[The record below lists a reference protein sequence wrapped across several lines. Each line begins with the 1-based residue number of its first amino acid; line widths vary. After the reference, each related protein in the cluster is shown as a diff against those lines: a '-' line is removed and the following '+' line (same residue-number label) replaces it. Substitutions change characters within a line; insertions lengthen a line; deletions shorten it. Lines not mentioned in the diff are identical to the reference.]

1 MATADTAYMRAL
13 ARVRDGADH
22 HVEAR
27 GLIAQMTVEER
38 LHCLDGGAP
47 VAGGLSDMS
56 RGGYHRRPFRACRV
70 ERLGIP
76 GFHFSDGPRGVVV
89 GPATAFPVT
98 MARGA
103 SFDVELEERIGDAIG
118 MELRAV
124 GADLY
129 GGVCVNILRHPAWGR
144 AQEVY
149 GEDPHH
155 MGVMGAA
162 LTRGAQRHVMATVKH
177 FALNSMENAR
187 FSVDVICDERTL
199 HEVYLPHFKHII
211 DEGIACV
218 MSAYNSVNGSWCGEN
233 EQLLTEILRQQ
244 WGFDGFVI
252 SDWIFGLR
260 DGVKSVRNGLDVEM
274 PYRMIRHAPIVAAI
288 DSGELSMDVVDA
300 AVERTLA
307 TMLRFD
313 IGARPI
319 SDSSVLVSDA
329 HRELARE
336 AAQKSMV
343 LLKNKPIDGSPVLPL
358 AASALRSIA
367 VVGRLSD
374 MRNLGDGGS
383 SDVMAPQVVTPLA
396 GLRNALPTIDIV
408 YTDGSDVS
416 YAARLAQDTD
426 VAVVVV
432 GYTKEDEG
440 EFIGTFED
448 SQDLAKLFPK
458 DPQPDLEAAYA
469 AYIAEMD
476 HELPDVMREKSRDVS
491 FAVGGDRTSLRLRD
505 DDVALIRA
513 VAERQSR
520 TIVVIVAGSAVV
532 MEEWRHDVSAIVM
545 SWYSGM
551 EGGHALAD
559 VLLGIVNPSGRLPF
573 VVPTTEDHL
582 PHFDATAREI
592 TYDYWHGQWKL
603 DRDGNSPAFP
613 FGFGLSY
620 TTYLIDS
627 AEVRRDGGRLNI
639 EAAVSNTGEQSGSV
653 VVQVYAS
660 LPHGRVERPVRRLV
674 GFTRC
679 TVAAGDTT
687 GVVVKV
693 PVRSLAVRDVRL
705 HDWHLEA
712 GEWVFDVAQFSG
724 DPTGARAALTLAEER
739 FDQ

>member
-1 MATADTAYMRAL
+1 MATADTAYMNAL

-47 VAGGLSDMS
+47 VAGGLADMS

-103 SFDVELEERIGDAIG
+103 SFDPELEERIGDAIG
-118 MELRAV
+118 VELRAV

-187 FSVDVICDERTL
+187 FSVDVTCDERTL

-233 EQLLTEILRQQ
+233 EQLLTDILRKQ
-244 WGFDGFVI
+244 WEFDGFVI

-274 PYRMIRHAPIVAAI
+274 PYRMIRHAPIVAALE
-288 DSGELSMDVVDA
+288 SGELSMDVIDA

-313 IGARPI
+313 VGARPV
-319 SDSSVLVSDA
+319 SDSSVLFCDA

-343 LLKNKPIDGSPVLPL
+343 LLKNESVDDSPVLPL
-358 AASALRSIA
+358 VASALRTVA

-383 SDVMAPQVVTPLA
+383 SDVMAPHVVTPLA
-396 GLRNALPTIDIV
+396 GLRDALPNVDIV
-408 YTDGSDVS
+408 HADGSDTS
-416 YAARLAQDTD
+416 FAARLAEDAD
-426 VAVVVV
+426 VAVIVV

-458 DPQPDLEAAYA
+458 DPQPELESAYA
-469 AYIAEMD
+469 AYIAEVD
-476 HELPDVMREKSRDVS
+476 HELPDIMREKSRDVA
-491 FAVGGDRTSLRLRD
+491 FAVGGDRTTLRLRD

-532 MEEWRHDVSAIVM
+532 MEEWRHDVPAIVM
-545 SWYSGM
+545 GWYSGM

-559 VLLGIVNPSGRLPF
+559 VLLGVVNPSGRLPF
-573 VVPTTEDHL
+573 VVPTTEHHL
-582 PHFDATAREI
+582 PFFDATAREI

-603 DRDGNSPAFP
+603 DRDGNTPAFP

-620 TTYLIDS
+620 TSYS
-627 AEVRRDGGRLNI
+627 VHGAHARRDGAVVNVGAR
-639 EAAVSNTGEQSGSV
+639 VSNTGDQSGAV

-660 LPHGRVERPVRRLV
+660 LPAGHIERPARRLV
-674 GFTRC
+674 GFVRC
-679 TVAAGDTT
+679 TVSAGDTT
-687 GVVVKV
+687 EVMVPV
-693 PVRSLAVRDVRL
+693 PVRTLAVRDAMR

-712 GEWVFDVAQFSG
+712 GEWVFEVAQFSG
-724 DPTGARAALTLAEER
+724 DPMSARVSLALTEER
-739 FDQ
+739 FDR

>member
-1 MATADTAYMRAL
+1 MATADTPYMQAL
-13 ARVRDGADH
+13 SRVRNGADH

-27 GLIAQMTVEER
+27 GLIDQMSVEER

-47 VAGGLSDMS
+47 VAGGLADMS

-103 SFDVELEERIGDAIG
+103 SFDVDLEERIGDAIG
-118 MELRAV
+118 VELRAV

-149 GEDPHH
+149 GENPHH

-162 LTRGAQRHVMATVKH
+162 LARGAQRHVMATVKH

-187 FSVDVICDERTL
+187 FSVDVTCDERTL
-199 HEVYLPHFKHII
+199 HEVYLPHFKHIV

-233 EQLLTEILRQQ
+233 AQLLTEILREQ
-244 WGFDGFVI
+244 WGYDGFVI

-274 PYRMIRHAPIVAAI
+274 PYRMIRHAPIVAALEN
-288 DSGELSMDVVDA
+288 GALSMDVVDA

-307 TMLRFD
+307 TMLRFG
-313 IGARPI
+313 IGARDV
-319 SDSSVLVSDA
+319 SDSSVLVCDA

-343 LLKNKPIDGSPVLPL
+343 LLQNDAVDGTAVLPL
-358 AASALRSIA
+358 DASSLRSVA

-396 GLRNALPTIDIV
+396 GLQGALPNVDIV
-408 YTDGSDVS
+408 HADGSDVS
-416 YAARLAQDTD
+416 YAARLAQNAD
-426 VAVVVV
+426 AAIVVV

-458 DPQPDLEAAYA
+458 DPQPELEAAYA
-469 AYIAEMD
+469 AYIAEVD
-476 HELPDVMREKSRDVS
+476 HELPDVMQEKSRDVT

-505 DDVALIRA
+505 EDVALIRA
-513 VAERQSR
+513 VAERQAR

-532 MEEWRHDVSAIVM
+532 MEEWRHDVPAVLM

-559 VLLGIVNPSGRLPF
+559 VLLGVVNPSGRLPF
-573 VVPTTEDHL
+573 VVPTTEAHL
-582 PHFDATAREI
+582 PYFDAKAREI

-603 DRDGNSPAFP
+603 DRDGNAAAFA

-620 TTYLIDS
+620 TTYSVHD
-627 AEVRRDGGRLNI
+627 ARAQRVGENI
-639 EAAVSNTGEQSGSV
+639 VVGAKVSNTGHCAGAA

-660 LPHGRVERPVRRLV
+660 LPSGVIERAQRKLV
-674 GFTRC
+674 GFARC
-679 TVAAGDTT
+679 VVAAGETVD
-687 GVVVKV
+687 VDIVI
-693 PVRSLAVRDVRL
+693 PVRTLAVRDVQT
-705 HDWHLEA
+705 HDWWLES

-724 DPTGARAALTLAEER
+724 DPTGVAARVTLSEER
-739 FDQ
+739 FNR

>member
-1 MATADTAYMRAL
+1 MATADSAYMQAL
-13 ARVRDGADH
+13 SRVREGADH
-22 HVEAR
+22 HEEAR

-47 VAGGLSDMS
+47 VAGGLADMS

-118 MELRAV
+118 VELRAV

-162 LTRGAQRHVMATVKH
+162 LASGAQRHVMATVKH

-187 FSVDVICDERTL
+187 FSVDVTCDERTL
-199 HEVYLPHFKHII
+199 HEIYLPHFKHIV

-233 EQLLTEILRQQ
+233 AELLTDILREQ

-274 PYRMIRHAPIVAAI
+274 PYRMIRHAPIVVALE
-288 DSGELSMDVVDA
+288 SGELSMEVIDA

-307 TMLRFD
+307 TMLRFN
-313 IGARPI
+313 IGDRPI
-319 SDSSVLVSDA
+319 SDASVLVSDA

-343 LLKNKPIDGSPVLPL
+343 LLQNSAVNGVAVLPL
-358 AASALRSIA
+358 IASALESVA

-396 GLRNALPTIDIV
+396 GIRGALPNVDV
-408 YTDGSDVS
+408 LHADGSDVS
-416 YAARLAQDTD
+416 YAARLAEGAD

-458 DPQPDLEAAYA
+458 DPQPELETAYA
-469 AYIAEMD
+469 AYIAEVD
-476 HELPDVMREKSRDVS
+476 HELPDVMREKSRDVT

-513 VAERQSR
+513 VAEHQPR

-532 MEEWRHDVSAIVM
+532 MEEWRHDVPAILM

-551 EGGHALAD
+551 EGGYALAD
-559 VLLGIVNPSGRLPF
+559 VLLGVVNPSGRLPF
-573 VVPTTEDHL
+573 VVPKSEDHL
-582 PHFDATAREI
+582 PFFDATAREI

-603 DRDGNSPAFP
+603 DRDGNAASFP

-620 TTYLIDS
+620 TTYSVHD
-627 AEVRRDGGRLNI
+627 ARVQREGDNI
-639 EAAVSNTGEQSGSV
+639 SICAQVSNTGAIAGAS

-660 LPHGRVERPVRRLV
+660 LPGGVVERAQRKLV
-674 GFTRC
+674 GFARC
-679 TVAAGDTT
+679 VVAAGDTT
-687 GVVVKV
+687 TIDIDV
-693 PVRSLAVRDVRL
+693 PVRTLAVRDVKT
-705 HDWHLEA
+705 HDWWLEP
-712 GEWVFDVAQFSG
+712 GEWVFDIAQYSG
-724 DPTGARAALTLAEER
+724 DPTGVEARVTMTEER
-739 FDQ
+739 FNR